1 MRPTF
6 APEKAR
12 PICQSSKTKKPL
24 KGWIGATLS
33 FVHDYVV
40 LSYWTGPSASPTTP
54 SISYAFS
61 FQLTLQAKTV
71 FGQVLHAG
79 SDPTLNASKNFVRI
93 GPRVG
98 ITVFGETGIFAGWSA
113 SAMYEDQEVLQGQF
127 KSVARFDS
135 TLAYTMPGQEFWSL
149 QLKYVDGR
157 NLDTL
162 ERLQQISLGVGLKY

>member
-1 MRPTF
+1 
-6 APEKAR
+6 
-12 PICQSSKTKKPL
+12 
-24 KGWIGATLS
+24 
-33 FVHDYVV
+33 VHSNRTNADV
-40 LSYWTGPSASPTTP
+40 LSGNAVLTRDFPLPGIGGKYLPYQNAH
-54 SISYAFS
+54 FS